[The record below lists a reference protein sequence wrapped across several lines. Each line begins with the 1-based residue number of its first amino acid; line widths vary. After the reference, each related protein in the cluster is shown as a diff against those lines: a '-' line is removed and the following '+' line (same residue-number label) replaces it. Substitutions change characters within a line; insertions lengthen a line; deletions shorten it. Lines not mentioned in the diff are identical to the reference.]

1 MRVVTANLQIVTVYF
16 HSIDKESK
24 NVQDNAATVR
34 YILNGAYFG
43 P

>member
-34 YILNGAYFG
+34 YILNGAYSG